1 MSYYNLSSYI
11 CDNRAS
17 ETLSSQNYEPEV
29 FYNISYPYTH
39 IEKKII
45 IQNN

>member
-17 ETLSSQNYEPEV
+17 ETLSSQNYETEV
-29 FYNISYPYTH
+29 FYDISYPYTH
-39 IEKKII
+39 IGEKII
-45 IQNN
+45 IQDN